1 MRTDCWLGFREDVV
15 AFFSGFSEVI
25 RHLIHTL
32 WHSRIGEIR
41 LFILLGLAGWFSD
54 PFCHAA

>member
-32 WHSRIGEIR
+32 
-41 LFILLGLAGWFSD
+41 
-54 PFCHAA
+54 